1 MKCEEVVEWMHRY
14 LDHDLGEAE
23 TAQMLQHV
31 AKCPECAENFSLLRA
46 LSRELEEL
54 PQVSPRF
61 SLVDAIMPQLDAIDE
76 ARKEQSST
84 IQEMNPVP
92 ATFENLQRSSER
104 KTKQKWLNS
113 MAGRMSMGAAAA
125 AVVLGFAIWGYQP
138 EQIENADSMML
149 SSGASQESGNVDEN
163 PLSKNIENNDPAA
176 SSTPSSNDV
185 FVDNSNTSSTEGDN
199 LGTETTPE
207 ENGGE
212 KVQEPEVR
220 SDPTPQ
226 QPATE
231 STPSSNKG
239 TQDNSSKTPTTD
251 NQRNQVQDQDS
262 EQKNPDSGSA
272 PRTPADGEENGVT
285 ETDNGDSFTSQTIV
299 PNVNEDA
306 PVEGNSAPDS
316 ATSAAGTDA
325 SGGSQGFAAGPD
337 QEMSTT
343 AAPKEW
349 KSPDGSYVVMLIG
362 DQISIYSK
370 PVGEPDVLNLVE
382 QRSIEGTLKSASW
395 SKDGTLFNYETDK
408 DGTTAKNS
416 FNVPA
421 VSGGASA
428 K

>member
-54 PQVSPRF
+54 PQVSPKF

-92 ATFENLQRSSER
+92 AAFENLQRSSER

-138 EQIENADSMML
+138 EQIENADSLL
-149 SSGASQESGNVDEN
+149 SSGATQESGNVDEN
-163 PLSKNIENNDPAA
+163 PLSKSIENYDPAA
-176 SSTPSSNDV
+176 ASSAPSSNDV
-185 FVDNSNTSSTEGDN
+185 FVDQSNVSPTEPDN
-199 LGTETTPE
+199 QGVETTPE

-212 KVQEPEVR
+212 KAQEPEVK

-231 STPSSNKG
+231 STPAPNKG
-239 TQDNSSKTPTTD
+239 AQDNSSSSPSTD
-251 NQRNQVQDQDS
+251 RQKSEAQNQDT

-272 PRTPADGEENGVT
+272 PRSPSDGEENGVT
-285 ETDNGDSFTSQTIV
+285 ETDNGDTFTSQMIV
-299 PNVNEDA
+299 PNEDA
-306 PVEGNSAPDS
+306 PAEGNSAPDDS
-316 ATSAAGTDA
+316 AGADA
-325 SGGSQGFAAGPD
+325 SGGNKGFAAGPD
-337 QEMSTT
+337 QEMTTT

-349 KSPDGSYVVMLIG
+349 KSPDGSYVVMLLG

-421 VSGGASA
+421 VSSGAPA

>member
-125 AVVLGFAIWGYQP
+125 AVILGFAIWGNPP
-138 EQIENADSMML
+138 EQIENADSMLM

-176 SSTPSSNDV
+176 SSTPSTNDV
-185 FVDNSNTSSTEGDN
+185 FVDQSNASPTEPDN
-199 LGTETTPE
+199 QGGETTPE

-226 QPATE
+226 TPATE

-251 NQRNQVQDQDS
+251 NQRNEVQNQDAEQRNQES
-262 EQKNPDSGSA
+262 EDA
-272 PRTPADGEENGVT
+272 PKSPADAEENGAT
-285 ETDNGDSFTSQTIV
+285 ETENGDTFTSQTIV

-316 ATSAAGTDA
+316 GAGTDA
-325 SGGSQGFAAGPD
+325 SGGNKGFAAGQD
-337 QEMSTT
+337 QEMTTT

-408 DGTTAKNS
+408 DGATAKNS
-416 FNVPA
+416 FNVTA
-421 VSGGASA
+421 VSGGAPA